1 MRRPSLLPLL
11 WGTLRATA
19 GGGQSLTP
27 SDPTPAAPPPPT
39 PSSPLEAGGFA
50 RAPPP
55 LCPAAA
61 AGGEPPAVARSAIQ
75 WNVLYA
81 EVPAMAGPGTG
92 KGAPQPPT
100 RARCPDV
107 PL

>member
-19 GGGQSLTP
+19 GGGQPLTL
-27 SDPTPAAPPPPT
+27 SNPAAPPPPT
-39 PSSPLEAGGFA
+39 HQSSPLEAGGFA
-50 RAPPP
+50 RAQPP
-55 LCPAAA
+55 LCPA
-61 AGGEPPAVARSAIQ
+61 AGGEPPAVARSAIH

-107 PL
+107 PC